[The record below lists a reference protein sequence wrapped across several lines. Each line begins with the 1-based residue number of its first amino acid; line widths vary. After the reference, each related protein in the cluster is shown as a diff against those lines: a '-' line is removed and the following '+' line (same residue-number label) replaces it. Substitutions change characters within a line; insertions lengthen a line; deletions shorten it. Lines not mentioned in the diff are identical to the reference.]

1 MEREK
6 RGQEGCKD
14 RQYLVKGEGTEKR
27 GEGEGMSIGF
37 KLD

>member
-1 MEREK
+1 MERQK
-6 RGQEGCKD
+6 IGQEGCKD

-27 GEGEGMSIGF
+27 GEGGGMGIGF